1 MNAQSNNKMNIVK
14 NVISQVAGIA
24 VDFTIRGEKSFTFH
38 FEGKNE
44 TAMNRIAKYFRSAN
58 AQVEAEYD
66 VECDYTMVF
75 VEA

>member
-1 MNAQSNNKMNIVK
+1 MNTTSNNKINIVK

-38 FEGKNE
+38 FEGQNHD
-44 TAMNRIAKYFRSAN
+44 AMNRVIKYFRSSN